1 MTNYFGH
8 TATTLSHDTE
18 STEVIIFIHG
28 TCPMYVEWL
37 ILVASSVCNKASVN
51 QMPVANVTYI
61 FSSPNTSKLQIND
74 IYGSVTKHLDNLTV
88 HVSNILGSP
97 EMF

>member
-1 MTNYFGH
+1 
-8 TATTLSHDTE
+8 
-18 STEVIIFIHG
+18 
-28 TCPMYVEWL
+28 
-37 ILVASSVCNKASVN
+37 
-51 QMPVANVTYI
+51 MPVANVTYI
-61 FSSPNTSKLQIND
+61 FSSPNTSKLQMND